1 MNTTRRFLSLS
12 LIICLIALSLPVQVM
27 AGECTHII
35 EGWSYT
41 NTVRPNSMIAWSIV
55 GHIRFI
61 HNNSDIPYH
70 NATITDAYMNVQA
83 NGSIHIDV
91 YRTYLSDDRRWIAYE
106 LMTEMDFIAQ
116 PIVGLNRS
124 IAMPY
129 LNGRVL
135 FGDTVY
141 LWAPSI
147 VVLITNLENYTIN
160 VAVISATYWDVYFVE
175 DSVVS
180 TTDETETTEQPVNE
194 TVLPTTTIVPTT
206 TDGDN
211 VVSIW
216 TIIGGVVVVVEGI
229 MIAVLGRLI
238 IRKRRMMSE
247 T

>member
-1 MNTTRRFLSLS
+1 MNSTRGFLSLS

-27 AGECTHII
+27 AGECTHFI
-35 EGWSYT
+35 EVKDYT
-41 NTVRPNSMIAWSIV
+41 NTIRPNSMLARSIAGYIMF
-55 GHIRFI
+55 RE
-61 HNNSDIPYH
+61 NNSYIPYH
-70 NATITDAYMNVQA
+70 NATITDVYMNVQA

-91 YRTYLSDDRRWIAYE
+91 YRTYLSDDRRYIAYE

-129 LNGRVL
+129 LNGNVL
-135 FGDTVY
+135 FGDEAY
-141 LWAPSI
+141 LWTPSI

-160 VAVISATYWDVYFVE
+160 VVVISTAYWDVYFVE
-175 DSVVS
+175 DDVVS
-180 TTDETETTEQPVNE
+180 TTDETETTEPPVNE

-211 VVSIW
+211 AVSIW

-229 MIAVLGRLI
+229 MIAVLRRLI
-238 IRKRRMMSE
+238 IRKRRTMSA